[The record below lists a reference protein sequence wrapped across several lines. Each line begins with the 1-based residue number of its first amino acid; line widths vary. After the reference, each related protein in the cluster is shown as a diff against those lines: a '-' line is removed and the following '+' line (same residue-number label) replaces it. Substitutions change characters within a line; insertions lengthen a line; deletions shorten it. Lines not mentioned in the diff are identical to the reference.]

1 MPLKIPKTL
10 PAYSVLSNEN
20 IFVMDTERSM
30 RQDIRPLKIAILN
43 LMPLKIQTENQLL
56 RYLSNSPIHVE
67 ITLLNVKSH
76 ECKNTSSEHLD
87 KFYTHFDDI
96 KNEKFDG
103 LIITGA
109 PVELLEFEEVEYW
122 DELVEIMEWS
132 KKNVFSTIHICWAAQ
147 AALYHYYG
155 IQKHVLKDKLSG
167 IFAHKVNNPSATLTR
182 GLNDM
187 FYAPHSR
194 HTEVKKED
202 ILKVDELEIL
212 SESEKAGAFIISTE
226 DGRKIFVT
234 GHLEYDTDTLQQE
247 YVRDFNKGMNPLIP
261 ENYYPNG
268 DTQSEPVNT
277 WRSNAN
283 LFYGNWLNYQV
294 YQNTPYDI
302 NKIGEKMSL
311 RSDSY
316 EADED

>member
-1 MPLKIPKTL
+1 MKELQ
-10 PAYSVLSNEN
+10 
-20 IFVMDTERSM
+20 ERIKK
-30 RQDIRPLKIAILN
+30 DGNAIN
-43 LMPLKIQTENQLL
+43 
-56 RYLSNSPIHVE
+56 
-67 ITLLNVKSH
+67 
-76 ECKNTSSEHLD
+76 
-87 KFYTHFDDI
+87 
-96 KNEKFDG
+96 
-103 LIITGA
+103 
-109 PVELLEFEEVEYW
+109 
-122 DELVEIMEWS
+122 
-132 KKNVFSTIHICWAAQ
+132 
-147 AALYHYYG
+147 
-155 IQKHVLKDKLSG
+155 
-167 IFAHKVNNPSATLTR
+167 
-182 GLNDM
+182 
-187 FYAPHSR
+187 
-194 HTEVKKED
+194 ED

-268 DTQSEPVNT
+268 DTQGEPVNT

>member
-1 MPLKIPKTL
+1 MPIKIPNDLPAVKTL
-10 PAYSVLSNEN
+10 NNEN
-20 IFVMDTERSM
+20 IFVMTETRAIT
-30 RQDIRPLKIAILN
+30 QDIRPLKILLLN
-43 LMPLKIQTENQLL
+43 LMPKKIETETQISRLL
-56 RYLSNSPIHVE
+56 GNSPLQVDLEFLH
-67 ITLLNVKSH
+67 TKSH
-76 ECKNTSSEHLD
+76 VSKNTSAEHLFT
-87 KFYTHFDDI
+87 FYKTFEDVRDRT
-96 KNEKFDG
+96 FDG
-103 LIITGA
+103 MIITGA
-109 PVELLEFEEVEYW
+109 PVERLPFEEVEYW
-122 DELVEIMEWS
+122 AELCEIMEWS

-194 HTEVKKED
+194 HTEVRKED

-212 SESEKAGAFIISTE
+212 SESEKAGPFIISTE

-294 YQNTPYDI
+294 YQNTPYEI

>member
-1 MPLKIPKTL
+1 MTIQPEKISKNLFRLVPYSLWNCWRAKT
-10 PAYSVLSNEN
+10 AFASSAFLS
-20 IFVMDTERSM
+20 I
-30 RQDIRPLKIAILN
+30 
-43 LMPLKIQTENQLL
+43 
-56 RYLSNSPIHVE
+56 
-67 ITLLNVKSH
+67 
-76 ECKNTSSEHLD
+76 
-87 KFYTHFDDI
+87 
-96 KNEKFDG
+96 
-103 LIITGA
+103 
-109 PVELLEFEEVEYW
+109 
-122 DELVEIMEWS
+122 
-132 KKNVFSTIHICWAAQ
+132 
-147 AALYHYYG
+147 
-155 IQKHVLKDKLSG
+155 
-167 IFAHKVNNPSATLTR
+167 SAT
-182 GLNDM
+182 
-187 FYAPHSR
+187 
-194 HTEVKKED
+194 
-202 ILKVDELEIL
+202 
-212 SESEKAGAFIISTE
+212 GAFIISTE